1 MMILKQKKVKLENE
15 DTTTRRN
22 PDSTSEIYLIAV
34 KAAQC
39 RQLDENRREK
49 GEVKKEIAIE
59 TLTINVHL
67 QLKQS
72 KAFDRCIN
80 SMNSMSSSNTDEER
94 LIQLIQKSSNTIKD
108 AFVQI

>member
-1 MMILKQKKVKLENE
+1 MYAVQTQINFRFCHVFSQKRLKKKKVKLVNKN
-15 DTTTRRN
+15 TTTRRN

-39 RQLDENRREK
+39 RQVDENRREK

-67 QLKQS
+67 QLKRS
-72 KAFDRCIN
+72 KAFDR
-80 SMNSMSSSNTDEER
+80 
-94 LIQLIQKSSNTIKD
+94 
-108 AFVQI
+108 